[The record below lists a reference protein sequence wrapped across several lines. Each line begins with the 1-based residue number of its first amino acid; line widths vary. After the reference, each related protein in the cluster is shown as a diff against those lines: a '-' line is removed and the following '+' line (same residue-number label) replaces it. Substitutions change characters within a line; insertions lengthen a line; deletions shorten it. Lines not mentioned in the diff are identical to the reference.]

1 MPRLV
6 GAALFGLLLTQ
17 TSHAAPPRE
26 LYGKSVSVSWT
37 ETREQRPAGQEAW
50 RQIDGSHTLKIYV
63 SDAGRVFNNESY
75 SVRGL
80 SAEREGQIA
89 GSGKG
94 RSFNFSGRSLVILM
108 ASGGGATRII
118 VEFDAGFGSC
128 SAQVTRAKEAG
139 ERSFAH
145 TAELSRPTSRSDP
158 RRIGGASCGIR
169 SGNVFAN

>member
-63 SDAGRVFNNESY
+63 SDAGRVFNNKSY

-139 ERSFAH
+139 GTIVRAYSGIIKANIEIRS
-145 TAELSRPTSRSDP
+145 TRV
-158 RRIGGASCGIR
+158 GGASCGIR